1 MVTFNKERNCPDLSI
16 LEYARP
22 ETACTTLTDLGLIL
36 QEQIE
41 VTSHFSPEIRIHDYM
56 IMPDHVHI
64 LIQVKESMQRHLGEV
79 IQAIKAAS
87 TSRMRKYLGNQN
99 LNIFED
105 GFNDRIIFDKK
116 QFETVRHYIHDNPH
130 PLAIRRDNPDYFRR
144 INSMNI
150 DGYECQAY
158 GNLQLLDNLSKNRLS
173 CIVPTTKQN
182 AGETANVGSIP
193 QPTVESLFRLSSLL
207 LKKLSVKRPKNVV
220 EILSSSPMTLW
231 VNVTSLPARF

>member
-16 LEYARP
+16 LEYARS

-87 TSRMRKYLGNQN
+87 TSRMRKYLGNQKSQY
-99 LNIFED
+99 LR
-105 GFNDRIIFDKK
+105 GW
-116 QFETVRHYIHDNPH
+116 
-130 PLAIRRDNPDYFRR
+130 L
-144 INSMNI
+144 
-150 DGYECQAY
+150 
-158 GNLQLLDNLSKNRLS
+158 
-173 CIVPTTKQN
+173 
-182 AGETANVGSIP
+182 
-193 QPTVESLFRLSSLL
+193 
-207 LKKLSVKRPKNVV
+207 
-220 EILSSSPMTLW
+220 
-231 VNVTSLPARF
+231 